1 MTLGPQGKD
10 TTRKSRADR
19 SLGARRPAIRTAHC
33 ASPTGCVPTRIRY
46 RNTIQRPLKKN
57 TTKIVLLLLAAV
69 VAITLL
75 FYLRDNVSFW
85 ISRMATYIIVIAATF
100 AAGWLLGRSLRNRR
114 RERDDR
120 PQR

>member
-1 MTLGPQGKD
+1 M
-10 TTRKSRADR
+10 
-19 SLGARRPAIRTAHC
+19 
-33 ASPTGCVPTRIRY
+33 
-46 RNTIQRPLKKN
+46 KN

-114 RERDDR
+114 RDRDDR
-120 PQR
+120 QQR

>member
-1 MTLGPQGKD
+1 M
-10 TTRKSRADR
+10 
-19 SLGARRPAIRTAHC
+19 
-33 ASPTGCVPTRIRY
+33 
-46 RNTIQRPLKKN
+46 KN

-85 ISRMATYIIVIAATF
+85 ISRMATYIIVIAATN

-114 RERDDR
+114 RDRDDR
-120 PQR
+120 QQR

>member
-1 MTLGPQGKD
+1 MTLGPQGKAA
-10 TTRKSRADR
+10 TRKSRAGR

-33 ASPTGCVPTRIRY
+33 ASPAGCVPTRIRY
-46 RNTIQRPLKKN
+46 RNTIQRPLMKN

-114 RERDDR
+114 RDRDDR

>member
-1 MTLGPQGKD
+1 M
-10 TTRKSRADR
+10 
-19 SLGARRPAIRTAHC
+19 
-33 ASPTGCVPTRIRY
+33 
-46 RNTIQRPLKKN
+46 KN

-100 AAGWLLGRSLRNRR
+100 AAG
-114 RERDDR
+114 
-120 PQR
+120 

>member
-10 TTRKSRADR
+10 TTRMSRAGR
-19 SLGARRPAIRTAHC
+19 SLGAQRPAIRTAHC
-33 ASPTGCVPTRIRY
+33 ASPAGCVPTRIRY
-46 RNTIQRPLKKN
+46 RNTIQRPLMKN

-114 RERDDR
+114 RDRDDR